1 MLLRLGPAV
10 ACMLIGLS
18 RAIWLSGQLSGV
30 DAREVGYLLLSDL
43 PAAAALCLLAYVEA
57 LASGKW
63 RALPFALTCVLLAAY
78 VADVFATVE
87 LNARL
92 QLSDLLR
99 FSSEIWVAA
108 SFLNIATSALIA
120 AALVSLFVRVR
131 VPFRILRFAAAASVA
146 LLLVPLLPNERR
158 VPVHL
163 QKYTGSVLLLPA
175 QLLGGGRVPVPEYG
189 GADAAVHRGSYDALF
204 EAPFARS
211 KKDLILVVVESLS
224 AVDSARTSGLSDRLS
239 RFDELSRRGM
249 LFRNFFANYEA
260 SEGGIV
266 ALLSGVPPL
275 HYPTA
280 STLPF
285 NEYAMQPTM
294 VDAFRRDGYRCEF
307 LTSVPLRFLS
317 MQRYLENPRSGFQS
331 VAGQQEIARFKDAP
345 RFAFESPSDRLLFEE
360 LLARL
365 DARPPG
371 PVFLTAA
378 TASSHP
384 PFVDPRGGQN
394 SEANV
399 WSYVQD
405 ELWWLYDELSRRDFF
420 RNGVLVVV
428 GDHRKMLP
436 VRRNETERYGD
447 SAKARV
453 PLLLIGAGVPS
464 DTVDDRLFQ
473 QSDLLRMLDRA
484 LIPDRPLSRFVV
496 WVNRYVAVLGFAAN
510 ASNVEV
516 FEPGNGARD
525 AYPLKLRGAEAEWLR
540 RPADHLVAERQI
552 HQQRA
557 MQQFARAAAV
567 PATVLNFGREIA
579 PSDQIGALV
588 GVSSD
593 LDVTRDPDDPR
604 GGLQLIAAKSL
615 DLAQLPPTMMSI
627 DAPRTVTVRAFVPVQ
642 QEGEYWFS
650 VWGDEEICL
659 AIDQRI
665 VLGRNRGFN
674 SGTIQLT
681 SGLHRMD
688 LRFVPRRSG
697 QRFELKWLRPGQKDF
712 ELLPWSVL
720 IAPLASGG
728 Q

>member
-1 MLLRLGPAV
+1 
-10 ACMLIGLS
+10 MLIGLC
-18 RAIWLSGQLSGV
+18 RAVWLSGQLSGV
-30 DAREVGYLLLSDL
+30 DPREIGYLLLSDL
-43 PAAAALCLLAYVEA
+43 PAAGALWLLAYIEA
-57 LASGKW
+57 LAPGKW
-63 RALPFALTCVLLAAY
+63 RALPFAVMCVVLAAY
-78 VADVFATVE
+78 VSDVFATVA

-92 QLSDLLR
+92 QLSDILR

-108 SFLNIATSALIA
+108 SFVNVATSAMIT
-120 AALVSLFVRVR
+120 AALVSVFVRVR
-131 VPFRILRFAAAASVA
+131 VSPSILRFAAAASVA
-146 LLLVPLLPNERR
+146 FLLIPLLPNERR

-175 QLLGGGRVPVPEYG
+175 QILGGGKMPVPEYG
-189 GADAAVHRGSYDALF
+189 TADAAVHRGTYEALF

-211 KKDLILVVVESLS
+211 KKDVILVVVESLS
-224 AVDSARTSGLSDRLS
+224 SVDSARTSGIADRLS

-260 SEGGIV
+260 SEGGLV

-307 LTSVPLRFLS
+307 LTTVPLRFLS
-317 MQRYLENPRSGFQS
+317 MHRYLENPRSGFKA
-331 VAGQQEIARFKDAP
+331 VAGQQEIARFRDAP
-345 RFAFESPSDRLLFEE
+345 RFAFESPADHVLFEE

-365 DARPPG
+365 DTRPVG
-371 PVFLTAA
+371 PVFLTAV

-399 WSYVQD
+399 WAYVQD
-405 ELWWLYDELSRRDFF
+405 ELWWLHDELSRRDFF
-420 RNGVLVVV
+420 KNGVLVVV

-436 VRRNETERYGD
+436 VRRDEMDRYGD

-453 PLLLIGAGVPS
+453 PMLMIGAGVPP

-484 LIPDRPLSRFVV
+484 LIPNQPLSRFVV

-510 ASNVEV
+510 ASHVDV
-516 FEPGNGARD
+516 FEPGDGARD
-525 AYPLKLRGAEAEWLR
+525 AYPLKLGGAEIEWLR
-540 RPADHLVAERQI
+540 RPANHLVVERQI

-557 MQQFARAAAV
+557 MQQFARAAAL
-567 PATVLNFGREIA
+567 PATALNFGREIA
-579 PSDQIGALV
+579 PSDQAGMLV
-588 GVSSD
+588 GISSD

-604 GGLQLIAAKSL
+604 GGLQLLATKSF
-615 DLAQLPPTMMSI
+615 DLARLPSTMTTV
-627 DAPRTVTVRAFVPVQ
+627 DGPRTVTVRAFVPVPQ
-642 QEGEYWFS
+642 DGEYWFS
-650 VWGDEEICL
+650 AWGDEEICL
-659 AIDQRI
+659 AIDRRI

-674 SGTIQLT
+674 SGAVQLT

-688 LRFVPRRSG
+688 VRFVPRSAG

-712 ELLPWSVL
+712 ELLPWSGL
-720 IAPLASGG
+720 IAPLASGRR
-728 Q
+728 